1 MKLEGHPN
9 PRLYWI
15 ILRIMA
21 IVSAVYV
28 LILGGYASLPDIEEA
43 AREAALSATRTPGMV
58 WLAYVGL
65 SQCDAMLER
74 WKRQP

>member
-9 PRLYWI
+9 PRLFWA

-21 IVSAVYV
+21 TVSAVYV
-28 LILGGYASLPDIEEA
+28 LVMGTYAALPGTPEG
-43 AREAALSATRTPGMV
+43 AREAALSAIRTPGLV

-65 SQCDAMLER
+65 SQCDAMIEH
-74 WKRQP
+74 WKKQA